1 MYKQAHQ
8 NIQCLIDN
16 VFLLALQS
24 FRCVMQRKNN
34 PVWCAVAVI
43 FCTSSMTLVNDYE
56 IKIIRIREKL
66 SIVFCIILSDKLLVK
81 CKIHLMRKQFLQFV
95 LVLGIIYFMDYFFQR
110 LEILF
115 NGLIYQYIAVGQ
127 IKNFFL

>member
-1 MYKQAHQ
+1 
-8 NIQCLIDN
+8 
-16 VFLLALQS
+16 
-24 FRCVMQRKNN
+24 
-34 PVWCAVAVI
+34 
-43 FCTSSMTLVNDYE
+43 
-56 IKIIRIREKL
+56 
-66 SIVFCIILSDKLLVK
+66 
-81 CKIHLMRKQFLQFV
+81 MRKQFLQFV

>member
-1 MYKQAHQ
+1 
-8 NIQCLIDN
+8 
-16 VFLLALQS
+16 
-24 FRCVMQRKNN
+24 
-34 PVWCAVAVI
+34 
-43 FCTSSMTLVNDYE
+43 MTLVNDYE